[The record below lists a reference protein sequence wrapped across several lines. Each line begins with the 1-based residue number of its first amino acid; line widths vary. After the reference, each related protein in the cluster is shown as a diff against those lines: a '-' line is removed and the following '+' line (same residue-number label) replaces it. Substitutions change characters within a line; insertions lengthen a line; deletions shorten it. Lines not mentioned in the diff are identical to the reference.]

1 MDEEEEQQMS
11 KFSNLLRLLILLKSK
26 KRMKTKELADNLG
39 VSERMIRKYMDD
51 LAEANVNV
59 ESIPGPTGGYE
70 LIGYD
75 YLLNLDLSSEE
86 AISLQI
92 ATTYLKE
99 SSNFDLKYQ
108 LKSLNDKIKIINER
122 CNQLEDYSDNIVI
135 KPKSVNLDK
144 ESKFEL
150 VIQSASISKKKLI
163 IKYNS
168 VSSGETERIIHPY
181 GLITRNNLKYLVAY
195 CENRKKELTF
205 KLMRI
210 TQVEVLNEKFNLPT
224 SFSIKEFMKNHLG
237 LFHDENYNLKLLIK
251 KPFSQSVSEGLYAE
265 NQEIQWID
273 KETIIFEGQM
283 SGKTDIIRWIL
294 SMRTSVTVLE
304 PEDLKKE
311 IKEELKKMM
320 KTI

>member
-1 MDEEEEQQMS
+1 MS

>member
-1 MDEEEEQQMS
+1 MS

-51 LAEANVNV
+51 LAEANVNI

-75 YLLNLDLSSEE
+75 YLLNLNLSSEE

-99 SSNFDLKYQ
+99 ANNFDFKYQ
-108 LKSLNDKIKIINER
+108 LESLNDKIKVINER
-122 CNQLEDYSDNIVI
+122 YNQLDDYSDNIVI
-135 KPKSVNLDK
+135 KPKSVNLDN
-144 ESKFEL
+144 ENRFEL
-150 VIQSASISKKKLI
+150 TLQAACISKKKLK

-168 VSSGETERIIHPY
+168 ISSGEKERIIHPY

-195 CENRKKELTF
+195 CENRNKELTF
-205 KLMRI
+205 KLIRI
-210 TQVEVLNEKFNLPT
+210 TQVEMLNEKFDLPT

-237 LFHDENYNLKLLIK
+237 LFHDEDYNLKLLIK
-251 KPFSQSVSEGLYAE
+251 KPFSRSVSEGLYAE
-265 NQEIQWID
+265 NQVIKWVDE
-273 KETIIFEGQM
+273 ETIIFEGQM

-304 PEDLKKE
+304 PENLKNQ
-311 IKEELKKMM
+311 IKEELEKML
-320 KTI
+320 KII

>member
-1 MDEEEEQQMS
+1 MNEEEEQQMS

-51 LAEANVNV
+51 LGEANINI

-99 SSNFDLKYQ
+99 SINFDLKYQ
-108 LKSLNDKIKIINER
+108 LESLNDKIKIINER
-122 CNQLEDYSDNIVI
+122 CNRLDDYSDNIII
-135 KPKSVNLDK
+135 KPKSVDLDK

-150 VIQSASISKKKLI
+150 EVQSACISKKKLR
-163 IKYNS
+163 IKYSS

-181 GLITRNNLKYLVAY
+181 GLVARNNLKYLVAY
-195 CENRKKELTF
+195 CENRKMELTF

-210 TQVEVLNEKFNLPT
+210 TQVEVLNDKFDLPT
-224 SFSIKEFMKNHLG
+224 SFNIKEFMKNHLG
-237 LFHDENYNLKLLIK
+237 LFNNENYNLKLLIK
-251 KPFSQSVSEGLYAE
+251 KPFSQAVSEGLYAK
-265 NQEIQWID
+265 NQDIKWID

-283 SGKTDIIRWIL
+283 SGKPDIIRWIL

-304 PEDLKKE
+304 PEVLKEE
-311 IKEELKKMM
+311 IKEELKKMLE
-320 KTI
+320 II

>member
-1 MDEEEEQQMS
+1 MNEEEEQQMS

-59 ESIPGPTGGYE
+59 QSIPGPTGGYE

-86 AISLQI
+86 AISLQV

-99 SSNFDLKYQ
+99 SAKFDLKYQ
-108 LKSLNDKIKIINER
+108 LESLNDKIKIINER
-122 CNQLEDYSDNIVI
+122 YNQLDDYSDNIVI
-135 KPKSVNLDK
+135 KPKLLNLDK

-150 VIQSASISKKKLI
+150 EVQSACISKTKLR

-181 GLITRNNLKYLVAY
+181 GLITRNNLKYLIAY
-195 CENRKKELTF
+195 CENRKKERIF

-210 TQVEVLNEKFNLPT
+210 NEVEVLNEKFDLPT
-224 SFSIKEFMKNHLG
+224 SFSSKQFMKSHLG
-237 LFHDENYNLKLLIK
+237 LFQDENYNLKLLIK

-265 NQEIQWID
+265 NQEIKWID
-273 KETIIFEGQM
+273 RETIIFQGQI

-304 PEDLKKE
+304 PEEIKKE
-311 IKEELKKMM
+311 IKEELKKMLE
-320 KTI
+320 TI

>member
-1 MDEEEEQQMS
+1 MS

-99 SSNFDLKYQ
+99 STNFDLKYQ
-108 LKSLNDKIKIINER
+108 LESLNDKIKVINER
-122 CNQLEDYSDNIVI
+122 CNQLEDYSDNIVV
-135 KPKSVNLDK
+135 KPKSVNLNQ
-144 ESKFEL
+144 EIKFEL
-150 VIQSASISKKKLI
+150 VVQSACISKKKMR

-168 VSSGETERIIHPY
+168 VSSSETDRIIHPY
-181 GLITRNNLKYLVAY
+181 GLITRNNLKYLIAY

-210 TQVEVLNEKFNLPT
+210 TQVEILNEKFDLPV
-224 SFSIKEFMKNHLG
+224 SFSIKDFMKNHLG
-237 LFHDENYNLKLLIK
+237 LFHDENYELKLLIK

-265 NQEIQWID
+265 NQEIKWID
-273 KETIIFEGQM
+273 KETIIFKGQM
-283 SGKTDIIRWIL
+283 SGKADIIRWIL

-304 PEDLKKE
+304 PEDLKEE
-311 IKEELKKMM
+311 IKEELKKMLE
-320 KTI
+320 TI